1 MFYWLQLQSLFSCSS
16 LHSSPLASQRTRK
29 WSLVKFSFWL
39 LNDLCCPPPCLHQRG
54 EGVSCMYVTF
64 CACWQSNYFIIDQ
77 TKWNQC
83 FFVFFFKDKCQN
95 PSPKDAAYVWVESA
109 IPHIT
114 SIFPLPTLLFIKHQ
128 TPCFFFLIILFIF
141 LNNKSEV
148 IPSYK
153 ACSLIECLQEEPF

>member
-1 MFYWLQLQSLFSCSS
+1 MKSMFI
-16 LHSSPLASQRTRK
+16 
-29 WSLVKFSFWL
+29 
-39 LNDLCCPPPCLHQRG
+39 
-54 EGVSCMYVTF
+54 
-64 CACWQSNYFIIDQ
+64 YF
-77 TKWNQC
+77 
-83 FFVFFFKDKCQN
+83 FLKDKCQN